1 MEQQWHSSE
10 DIRNYYNE
18 YKHFDGIKNC
28 GKRSMEE
35 LMRISSSDFFDRLQQ
50 EDMLHKQLLSSF
62 QTLVPLQREIIDSYI
77 QMITTSLPP
86 RLKNTLDMYFTQG
99 MSLQAFYDFYT
110 QSQEKAIK
118 IRGIG

>member
-1 MEQQWHSSE
+1 MEQQWYSSE

-110 QSQEKAIK
+110 QSQEKPSK
-118 IRGIG
+118 

>member
-35 LMRISSSDFFDRLQQ
+35 LKRISSSDFFDRLQQ
-50 EDMLHKQLLSSF
+50 EDVLNRQLLSSF
-62 QTLVPLQREIIDSYI
+62 ETLTPLQKEIIDSYI
-77 QMITTSLPP
+77 QMITT
-86 RLKNTLDMYFTQG
+86 RIEE
-99 MSLQAFYDFYT
+99 YT
-110 QSQEKAIK
+110 GYVFHTRDILA
-118 IRGIG
+118 GFL